1 MSHKRDKILVVGA
14 GAIGGISAAMMKLK
28 GYDVTLLVKN
38 REIADKISRWGLKI
52 SGIKGNF
59 LVKINTV
66 DGPEALSFSPD
77 LVFHATKA
85 YDLEK
90 SLSTLLPILHSK
102 SRVISMQ
109 NGICEPLF
117 EKVFGAERTIGCVV
131 GWGATMHEPDH
142 LEMSSLGD
150 FVIGTMDGRQD
161 PMLPRIQEMLGAVL
175 PVKISEDMVGY
186 LYSKLIVN
194 SAITSLGVVSGLPL
208 GKMLSR
214 CHFRRVFIAVM
225 QEAMQ
230 VAEAMQIKV
239 EAYGGK
245 LDYYSFTGG
254 NSLFDHF
261 RRHAVIR
268 IIGFK
273 YRRLYSSG
281 LQSIARGRPTEIDF
295 LNGYIA
301 EMGRKYQIATPIN
314 HRIIEIVK
322 KIESGEL
329 RSDPGNIRSIL
340 KELS

>member
-1 MSHKRDKILVVGA
+1 
-14 GAIGGISAAMMKLK
+14 
-28 GYDVTLLVKN
+28 
-38 REIADKISRWGLKI
+38 
-52 SGIKGNF
+52 
-59 LVKINTV
+59 
-66 DGPEALSFSPD
+66 
-77 LVFHATKA
+77 
-85 YDLEK
+85 
-90 SLSTLLPILHSK
+90 
-102 SRVISMQ
+102 
-109 NGICEPLF
+109 
-117 EKVFGAERTIGCVV
+117 
-131 GWGATMHEPDH
+131 
-142 LEMSSLGD
+142 
-150 FVIGTMDGRQD
+150 
-161 PMLPRIQEMLGAVL
+161 
-175 PVKISEDMVGY
+175 
-186 LYSKLIVN
+186 
-194 SAITSLGVVSGLPL
+194 
-208 GKMLSR
+208 
-214 CHFRRVFIAVM
+214 
-225 QEAMQ
+225 
-230 VAEAMQIKV
+230 MQIKV

-301 EMGRKYQIATPIN
+301 EMGRKYQIATPVN